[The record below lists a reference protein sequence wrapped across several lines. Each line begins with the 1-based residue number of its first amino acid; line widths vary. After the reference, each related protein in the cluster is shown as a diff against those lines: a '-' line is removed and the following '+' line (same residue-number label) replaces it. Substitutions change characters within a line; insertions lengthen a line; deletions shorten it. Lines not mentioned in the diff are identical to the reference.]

1 MAIQFGRN
9 AFVNVSNTPESTYG
23 SNAGATYDVYNRI
36 FSCSLQ
42 RTQTREQVTHLS
54 TSDGAFSRAQFAVQ
68 TEVSGTV
75 EMPLMYEGSG
85 VWLAYALGS
94 SSSTSGP
101 APFTHTYSA
110 DTTNLA
116 SFCLKF
122 QRGTGGHEEFKGL
135 MISSMTISCAAGE
148 EARISCDLIGQDSAA
163 RSGSAIPSSF
173 GTGAQVLHNQTDS
186 AALRYTPDGGTL
198 QQFTIKSFEFTLD
211 NKLEDRRTL
220 GSLLTSSPAITDI
233 RDVTVSC
240 VADLEDETIYN
251 HQLDGTSGTLSIQY
265 QSGTDQFII
274 ILNNAVCMEY
284 SDEVN
289 TVGRL
294 ERSFTFKGLA
304 AATGSGEACELR
316 IINGDN
322 SAVSN

>member
-1 MAIQFGRN
+1 MTIQFGRN

-23 SNAGATYDVYNRI
+23 SVSGATYDVYNRI

-42 RTQTREQVTHLS
+42 KTQTREQVTHLS
-54 TSDGAFSRAQFAVQ
+54 TSNGAFSRAQFAVQ

-85 VWLAYALGS
+85 VWLKYALGS
-94 SSSTSGP
+94 ASSTGGS
-101 APFTHTYSA
+101 APHTHTYDP
-110 DTTNLA
+110 DTTNLD

-122 QRGTGGHEEFKGL
+122 QRGTGGMELFKGL
-135 MISSMTISCAAGE
+135 MVASMTISCAAGE
-148 EARISCDLIGQDSAA
+148 EARLSCDLIGQDSDA
-163 RSGSAIPSSF
+163 RAGSISPTF
-173 GTGAQVLHNQTDS
+173 GTGAQVLHNQCDTS
-186 AALRYTPDGGTL
+186 ALRYTPDGGSL
-198 QQFTIKSFEFTLD
+198 QQFTLRSFEFTID

-220 GSLLTSSPAITDI
+220 GSLLTSSPAVTDI

-265 QSGTDQFII
+265 TSGTDQFII
-274 ILNNAVCMEY
+274 ILNNSFCVEY

-289 TVGRL
+289 SVGRL

-304 AATGSGEACELR
+304 ASTGSGEACQLQV
-316 IINGDN
+316 INGDS

>member
-1 MAIQFGRN
+1 M
-9 AFVNVSNTPESTYG
+9 
-23 SNAGATYDVYNRI
+23 
-36 FSCSLQ
+36 
-42 RTQTREQVTHLS
+42 
-54 TSDGAFSRAQFAVQ
+54 
-68 TEVSGTV
+68 
-75 EMPLMYEGSG
+75 
-85 VWLAYALGS
+85 
-94 SSSTSGP
+94 
-101 APFTHTYSA
+101 
-110 DTTNLA
+110 
-116 SFCLKF
+116 
-122 QRGTGGHEEFKGL
+122 
-135 MISSMTISCAAGE
+135 
-148 EARISCDLIGQDSAA
+148 
-163 RSGSAIPSSF
+163 
-173 GTGAQVLHNQTDS
+173 
-186 AALRYTPDGGTL
+186 RYTPDGGTL